1 MTYCSRLGFNPTF
14 AVVEL
19 LWSKLLKNKDG
30 SVHPQELIRHF
41 SKIPSPPPQ
50 CKYNKEMLCFI

>member
-1 MTYCSRLGFNPTF
+1 MTYYYRLGFNPTL

-41 SKIPSPPPQ
+41 SKMPSPPPQ
-50 CKYNKEMLCFI
+50 SKFNKVTLCYI